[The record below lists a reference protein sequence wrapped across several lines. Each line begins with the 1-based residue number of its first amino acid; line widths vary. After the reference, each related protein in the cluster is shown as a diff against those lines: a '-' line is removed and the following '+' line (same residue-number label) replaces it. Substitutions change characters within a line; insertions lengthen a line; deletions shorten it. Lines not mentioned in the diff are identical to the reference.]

1 MKRMRVRVKMNS
13 NQILILSVFLG
24 YLLFNV
30 VVSFVYSRRAEKSLH
45 TTSEKKYFI
54 GGRNMNGIVLAMTI
68 MATYTS
74 ASSFISGPGAAGLT
88 YGYAQAWIAAIQV
101 PVTFLVLG
109 VLGNKLAIVS
119 RRTGAVTVVG
129 YFKAR
134 YKRDA
139 LVVITSLGLIVFFI
153 AQMISQFT
161 GGATLIASI
170 TGMDHVSSLLIFGTV
185 VILYTAIG
193 GFSAVVITDTI
204 QGIVMCIGTFLFIF
218 FVLRSG
224 GGLAAI
230 DAGLQTN
237 LPEVYDD
244 IFSKY
249 TPGGLLSYW
258 VLVGFGTLGL
268 PQTAVRAMGFKDT
281 KSMHRAMWIGVL
293 TCSFV
298 IVGMHLAG
306 TWAGALVDTDN
317 LPTSDYFIPYIVQK
331 IMPPG
336 IAAIF
341 LAAPMAAVMSTADS
355 LLILATAAIVK
366 DLWKNYV
373 VGDDPVKNEKY
384 DKNVKLVS
392 TILTMLLG
400 VVVMV
405 LTINPPDIIFMLNM
419 FAFGGLECTFFW
431 PLVGGLFWKKGTKQA
446 AVCSSVGAIA
456 TYIFAT
462 YFIKIAGINAV
473 VWGLMVG
480 AVLYFGIGFVTGRKG
495 LDPDILD
502 KCF

>member
-1 MKRMRVRVKMNS
+1 MNS

-134 YKRDA
+134 YKSDA

-230 DAGLQTN
+230 DAVFRQICRRCTMT
-237 LPEVYDD
+237 
-244 IFSKY
+244 FSRN
-249 TPGGLLSYW
+249 TRQEDCSAIGCLWDLERWDFPRLLCAPW
-258 VLVGFGTLGL
+258 DLRIR
-268 PQTAVRAMGFKDT
+268 RACTERCGSEF
-281 KSMHRAMWIGVL
+281 SHA
-293 TCSFV
+293 
-298 IVGMHLAG
+298 
-306 TWAGALVDTDN
+306 AL
-317 LPTSDYFIPYIVQK
+317 
-331 IMPPG
+331 
-336 IAAIF
+336 
-341 LAAPMAAVMSTADS
+341 
-355 LLILATAAIVK
+355 
-366 DLWKNYV
+366 
-373 VGDDPVKNEKY
+373 
-384 DKNVKLVS
+384 
-392 TILTMLLG
+392 
-400 VVVMV
+400 
-405 LTINPPDIIFMLNM
+405 
-419 FAFGGLECTFFW
+419 
-431 PLVGGLFWKKGTKQA
+431 
-446 AVCSSVGAIA
+446 
-456 TYIFAT
+456 
-462 YFIKIAGINAV
+462 
-473 VWGLMVG
+473 
-480 AVLYFGIGFVTGRKG
+480 
-495 LDPDILD
+495 
-502 KCF
+502 

>member
-1 MKRMRVRVKMNS
+1 MNS

-24 YLLFNV
+24 YLLFNI

-134 YKRDA
+134 YKSDA

-170 TGMDHVSSLLIFGTV
+170 TGMDHVTSLLIFGTV

-237 LPEVYDD
+237 L
-244 IFSKY
+244 
-249 TPGGLLSYW
+249 
-258 VLVGFGTLGL
+258 
-268 PQTAVRAMGFKDT
+268 
-281 KSMHRAMWIGVL
+281 HRAMWIGVL

-456 TYIFAT
+456 TYIFST